1 MRSGRP
7 RPCARLALAFA
18 LLLAGC
24 SPLSAA
30 AAAPFH
36 RDETPLPAG
45 VTGGSGG
52 GGTGAAVETASSG
65 SSAALRM
72 LLGLA
77 IVLAIIFAL
86 YKLLKRSASKNDKG
100 VRAHG
105 EMTVVASTPLA
116 QSRALHLVRVGD
128 ELVLVGSSEQG
139 VTPIRV
145 YTAEEVRRLGFDP
158 TASLPALA
166 PAAGSGS
173 SGFGSGFGF
182 LPGSPSG
189 SGSGPGGGFGP
200 ALLETL
206 RKMTA
211 R

>member
-1 MRSGRP
+1 
-7 RPCARLALAFA
+7 
-18 LLLAGC
+18 
-24 SPLSAA
+24 
-30 AAAPFH
+30 
-36 RDETPLPAG
+36 
-45 VTGGSGG
+45 
-52 GGTGAAVETASSG
+52 
-65 SSAALRM
+65 
-72 LLGLA
+72 
-77 IVLAIIFAL
+77 
-86 YKLLKRSASKNDKG
+86 
-100 VRAHG
+100 
-105 EMTVVASTPLA
+105 
-116 QSRALHLVRVGD
+116 
-128 ELVLVGSSEQG
+128 

-166 PAAGSGS
+166 PAAGSG